1 MLIDGVVFD
10 LDHTLFDRYKTL
22 EMCAPSLY
30 EHFGHCFRAKYD
42 LKSFI
47 NFIIDTDKYCIHYGW
62 TAVKQRFFDNLIEN
76 KDEFN
81 WDEYLDM
88 MLDDCFFKYSAKYD
102 FTEPML
108 DSLKAMGLKIGLI
121 TNGTGAR
128 QRAKLRN
135 LEIDDRFDS
144 ILISG
149 EFGAEK
155 PDTAL
160 FYKMSKNL
168 SIAPNRLL
176 YVGDH
181 PINDVAASKNAGYI
195 PILVK
200 TQGFFTMPG
209 AEACEHIINNVGEL
223 TEYIKAVFS

>member
-22 EMCAPSLY
+22 ELCAPSLY
-30 EHFGHCFRAKYD
+30 ERFGHCFRAEYD
-42 LKSFI
+42 LKAFI
-47 NFIIDTDKYCIHYGW
+47 DFLIDTDKHCIHYGW
-62 TAVKQRFFDNLIEN
+62 AAVKQRFFDALIEN
-76 KDEFN
+76 KDKFN
-81 WDEYLDM
+81 WDEYLDA
-88 MLDDCFFKYSAKYD
+88 LLNDCFFKYSAKYA
-102 FTEPML
+102 FTKPML
-108 DSLKAMGLKIGLI
+108 DDIKAMGLKTGLI

-128 QRAKLRN
+128 QRTKLRN
-135 LEIDDRFDS
+135 LGIADCFDS

-160 FYKMSKNL
+160 FNKMSETL
-168 SIAPNRLL
+168 GIEPNRLL

-195 PILVK
+195 PVLVK
-200 TQGFFTMPG
+200 TQGFFTMPC
-209 AEACEHIINNVGEL
+209 AEKAEHIIDNVGEL